1 MNLKDNIEIR
11 VGLKEEYIPMM
22 VEAENACFSD
32 PWSEAAF
39 RSELLN
45 PYSLYVVAVS
55 GGRIVG
61 YVGGIALYENCD
73 ITNVAVLPE
82 MRRRGIASA
91 MVECFI
97 NECASRSVEQILL
110 EVRQSN
116 LPAIK
121 LYESFGFRAYGT
133 RKNYYEKPA
142 EDAVL
147 MVVALC

>member
-1 MNLKDNIEIR
+1 
-11 VGLKEEYIPMM
+11 
-22 VEAENACFSD
+22 
-32 PWSEAAF
+32 
-39 RSELLN
+39 
-45 PYSLYVVAVS
+45 
-55 GGRIVG
+55 
-61 YVGGIALYENCD
+61 
-73 ITNVAVLPE
+73 
-82 MRRRGIASA
+82 MRRRGIAAA

-116 LPAIK
+116 LPAIR
-121 LYESFGFRAYGT
+121 LYESFGFKAYGT